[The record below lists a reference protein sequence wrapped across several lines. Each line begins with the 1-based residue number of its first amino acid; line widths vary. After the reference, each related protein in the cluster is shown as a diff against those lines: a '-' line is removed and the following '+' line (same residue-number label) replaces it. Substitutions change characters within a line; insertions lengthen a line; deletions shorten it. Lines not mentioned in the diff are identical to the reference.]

1 MYHMRVVSNR
11 DPRCPVQVNRASR
24 STAPDFFAMLREIH
38 GNKVLKVSGATLV
51 AEQRGKY

>member
-1 MYHMRVVSNR
+1 V
-11 DPRCPVQVNRASR
+11 
-24 STAPDFFAMLREIH
+24 PDFLAMLREIY

>member
-1 MYHMRVVSNR
+1 LSSIR
-11 DPRCPVQVNRASR
+11 DLRYPVPVKSASR
-24 STAPDFFAMLREIH
+24 GTVPDFLAMLREIY